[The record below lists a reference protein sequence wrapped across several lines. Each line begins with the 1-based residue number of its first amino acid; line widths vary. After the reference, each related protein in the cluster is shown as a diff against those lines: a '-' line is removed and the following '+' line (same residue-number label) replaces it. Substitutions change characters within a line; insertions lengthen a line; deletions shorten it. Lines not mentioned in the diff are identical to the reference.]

1 MCVFVRADLQHE
13 SASVG
18 ALRGARELHPL
29 RLQIRSAAAVGPADP
44 APAAQRAPDAAD
56 DEEEEEEHLSSQQ
69 HGLQVK

>member
-44 APAAQRAPDAAD
+44 APAAQ
-56 DEEEEEEHLSSQQ
+56 
-69 HGLQVK
+69 